1 MFYEP
6 TRDMHRVQ
14 TSVNQRKRDTESQSD
29 RWSAG
34 NIGTQC
40 QWKQQFRAKCV
51 SLIQST
57 ECCFRVQG
65 LTHTHKMGTK
75 GVQENTLARDASHW
89 LTYSPSRYCTRG
101 NNLSILKYK
110 IFTFTQP
117 KWCVWMENRSEL
129 FTKLATLV
137 FALARLYPLFI
148 TELSW
153 LFVSV
158 SYFPYYNE
166 ISASFYHIFRLF
178 RLFSAISIS

>member
-1 MFYEP
+1 
-6 TRDMHRVQ
+6 MHRVQ
-14 TSVNQRKRDTESQSD
+14 TSVNQRKRDRETQRVRAIDGALETLVHNVNGSNNSVQNVYPWFSQP
-29 RWSAG
+29 SAVFEY
-34 NIGTQC
+34 
-40 QWKQQFRAKCV
+40 K
-51 SLIQST
+51 SSH
-57 ECCFRVQG
+57 
-65 LTHTHKMGTK
+65 THTHKMGTK

>member
-1 MFYEP
+1 M
-6 TRDMHRVQ
+6 
-14 TSVNQRKRDTESQSD
+14 KRWKHWYTMSS
-29 RWSAG
+29 
-34 NIGTQC
+34 
-40 QWKQQFRAKCV
+40 KQQFRAKCV

-57 ECCFRVQG
+57 ECCFRVQE

-110 IFTFTQP
+110 IFTFTWSQNDVFG
-117 KWCVWMENRSEL
+117 CGNRSEL
-129 FTKLATLV
+129 FTKLAALV
-137 FALARLYPLFI
+137 FALDRLYPLFI